1 VKLNWSRLLEVAD
14 VVSSLEEI
22 HGVKTKLAAISL
34 SDSGVRLSRFPTD
47 YIVRKLAS
55 HVCELDII
63 VYKLYSS
70 SQTGWEYR
78 ELISQVCD
86 RTGQFVNPD

>member
-1 VKLNWSRLLEVAD
+1 M
-14 VVSSLEEI
+14 
-22 HGVKTKLAAISL
+22 
-34 SDSGVRLSRFPTD
+34 RLSRFPTD

-86 RTGQFVNPD
+86 RTGQFVNPDYVCELDRNIANWSVQFANR